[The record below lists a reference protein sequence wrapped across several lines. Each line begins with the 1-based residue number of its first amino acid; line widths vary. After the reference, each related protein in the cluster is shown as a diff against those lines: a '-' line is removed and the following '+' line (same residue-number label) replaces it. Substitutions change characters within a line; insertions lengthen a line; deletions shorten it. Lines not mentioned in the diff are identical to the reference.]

1 MKPKFNVMD
10 FVIVAAVVLVVAAA
24 AYFFVSSTGA
34 STGSNSGSKSV
45 NASIEIEF
53 ANKEE
58 YLTELPQEGD
68 SVTIG
73 EKEKMLATVTGIR
86 VEPATTIAYNLNDGT
101 ASWQEIPGK
110 YDIYVTMEADA
121 VDEGD
126 QITINGGSIR
136 VGDPN
141 AVHSMNWAGY
151 GYVTQLE
158 ISE

>member
-1 MKPKFNVMD
+1 MKAKFNVMD
-10 FVIVAAVVLVVAAA
+10 FVIVVAVVLVVAAA
-24 AYFFVSSTGA
+24 SYFFVSSTGA
-34 STGSNSGSKSV
+34 STGSGSGGKNV
-45 NASIEIEF
+45 TASIEIEF
-53 ANKEE
+53 ANKDE
-58 YLTELPQEGD
+58 YLTELPQVGD

-73 EKEKMLATVTGIR
+73 EKEKMLATVTEVR
-86 VEPATTIAYNLNDGT
+86 VEPAMTIAYNLNEGS

-110 YDIYVTMEADA
+110 YDIYVMMEADA

-141 AVHSMNWAGY
+141 AVHTMNWAGY

-158 ISE
+158 INE